1 MSRRVSLRSLPGT
14 VLGVLVLG
22 VWVVASIF
30 PFYWN
35 VVAAFLPVDRIFA
48 SPPNLFPSS
57 PTTGNFRDLT
67 EAIPT
72 IWRNIA
78 NTLVL
83 AVAIPLVNVFLG
95 TLAGFAFAKLQFRG
109 RAVLFYVIVGTLAV
123 PSLVGAVPLFL
134 EMNKLGLTDTLWA
147 VFLPS
152 LGGAFGIFLF
162 RQTMESVPD
171 ELFDSARVDGA
182 TNFQMYRL
190 VAFPLVIP
198 MVITQFIVGFLNV
211 FNDYFLPLIM
221 LRSPE
226 NYTFPLALGSIQG
239 QMFASPWGQI
249 MAGALLLMIPAI
261 VLFAFLS
268 RFIVPNTTAGAL
280 KG

>member
-1 MSRRVSLRSLPGT
+1 VKRFSIRQLPGT
-14 VLGVLVLG
+14 IIGVG
-22 VWVVASIF
+22 VMALWAMLSIF

-35 VVAAFLPVDRIFA
+35 LIAAFLPVERIFS
-48 SPPNLFPSS
+48 SPPNLVPTS
-57 PTTGNFRDLT
+57 PTTQNFTDLA

-72 IWRNIA
+72 MWQNIG
-78 NTLVL
+78 NTLLL
-83 AVAIPLVNVFLG
+83 AFAVPLVNVFLG
-95 TLAGFAFAKLQFRG
+95 TLAGFAFAKLRFWG
-109 RAVLFYVIVGTLAV
+109 RNFLFYVIVGTLAV

-134 EMNKLGLTDTLWA
+134 QMNAFGLSDTLWA

-162 RQTMESVPD
+162 RQTMESLPE
-171 ELFDSARVDGA
+171 ELFDAAKMDGA
-182 TNFQMYRL
+182 SNFRMYL
-190 VAFPLVIP
+190 MVALPLVTP
-198 MVITQFIVGFLNV
+198 MVITQFTVGFLNV

-226 NYTFPLALGSIQG
+226 KYTFPLALGSIQG
-239 QMFASPWGQI
+239 QFFTSPWGQI

-261 VLFAFLS
+261 VLFSFLS
-268 RFIVPNTTAGAL
+268 RYIIPDTTAGAL